1 MSRRIVLAVLLLSSV
16 PGCFL
21 FRSTKKVTVVPL
33 GEDRKP
39 IPAARVVVDGKPIG
53 QGTTSVVVEKPVSVT
68 IEPGAGWLGESFS
81 LDKSSQ
87 SPIEIAIRPDEVYRA
102 TEADTNQV
110 VNRWLTLNITKSAV
124 ADDEWWAAI
133 AASMSGQD
141 FELEMMDARSGF
153 VRTAWKR
160 SQFANGVVRR
170 RFVGNVVQK
179 APLKF
184 RVKYEVELA
193 RGDDWINYERGFR
206 QDMDALAEMRQR
218 ISE

>member
-1 MSRRIVLAVLLLSSV
+1 MSPRIVLGLLMLIAV

-21 FRSTKKVTVVPL
+21 FGSTKKVTVVPL

-39 IPAARVVVDGKPIG
+39 VVDARIVVDGKPVG
-53 QGTTSVVVEKPVSVT
+53 QGTTSVEVKKPVSVT
-68 IEPGAGWLGESFS
+68 IEPGAGWLAESFS
-81 LDKSSQ
+81 LDKQSP
-87 SPIEIAIRPDEVYRA
+87 SPIEIALRPDEVYRA
-102 TEADTNQV
+102 TEADVNQV
-110 VNRWLTLNITKSAV
+110 VNRWLTLNITKSAE

-193 RGDDWINYERGFR
+193 RGDDWVSYERGFR
-206 QDMDALAEMRQR
+206 QDMDALMEMRQR
-218 ISE
+218 IAQ

>member
-1 MSRRIVLAVLLLSSV
+1 MSRRIVLAVLALSSV
-16 PGCFL
+16 PACFL
-21 FRSTKKVTVVPL
+21 FGSTKKVTVVPL

-39 IPAARVVVDGKPIG
+39 ISAARIVVDGKPIG
-53 QGTTSVVVEKPVSVT
+53 QGTTSVRVEKPVSVT
-68 IEPGAGWLGESFS
+68 IEPGAGWLAESFS
-81 LDKSSQ
+81 LDKTSQ

-110 VNRWLTLNITKSAV
+110 VNRWLTLNVTRSAQ

-193 RGDDWINYERGFR
+193 RGDDWIAYDRGFR
-206 QDMDALAEMRQR
+206 QDMDALSEVRQR

>member
-1 MSRRIVLAVLLLSSV
+1 MWRRIVLVSLVLCSV
-16 PGCFL
+16 SGCFL
-21 FRSTKKVTVVPL
+21 FGSTKKVTVVPL

-39 IPAARVVVDGKPIG
+39 IAKARIVVDGKPIG
-53 QGTTSVVVEKPVSVT
+53 QGTTSVIVEKPIAVT
-68 IEPGAGWLGESFS
+68 IEPGAGWLAESFS
-81 LDKSSQ
+81 LDKTSQ

-110 VNRWLTLNITKSAV
+110 VNRWLTLNITRSAQ

-141 FELEMMDARSGF
+141 FEMEMMDARSGF
-153 VRTAWKR
+153 IRTAWKR

-184 RVKYEVELA
+184 RVKYEVEVA
-193 RGDDWINYERGFR
+193 RGDDWIAYERGFR
-206 QDMDALAEMRQR
+206 QDMDALSEMRQR

>member
-1 MSRRIVLAVLLLSSV
+1 MSRRIVLVLLLAVV

-21 FRSTKKVTVVPL
+21 FGSTKKVTVVPL

-39 IPAARVVVDGKPIG
+39 IKDARVVVDGKPIG
-53 QGTTSVVVEKPVSVT
+53 QGTTAVVVEKPVSVT
-68 IEPGAGWLGESFS
+68 IEPGAGWLAESFS
-81 LDKSSQ
+81 LDKTSQ

-110 VNRWLTLNITKSAV
+110 VNRWLTLNITKSAE

-184 RVKYEVELA
+184 RVKYEVEVA
-193 RGDDWINYERGFR
+193 RGDDWISYERGFR
-206 QDMDALAEMRQR
+206 QDMDALSEMRQR
-218 ISE
+218 ISQ

>member
-1 MSRRIVLAVLLLSSV
+1 MPRRLVLVLVVLLGV

-21 FRSTKKVTVVPL
+21 FGSSKRVTVVPL
-33 GEDRKP
+33 GEGRKP
-39 IPAARVVVDGKPIG
+39 MPEARVVVDGRPAG
-53 QGTTSVVVEKPVSVT
+53 QGTTSVEIKKAISVT
-68 IEPGAGWLGESFS
+68 IEPGAGWLAESFS
-81 LDKSSQ
+81 LDKTSP
-87 SPIEIAIRPDEVYRA
+87 SPIEVSLRPDEVYRA

-110 VNRWLTLNITKSAV
+110 VNRWLTLNITRSAE
-124 ADDEWWAAI
+124 ANDEWWAAI

-160 SQFANGVVRR
+160 SQFSNGVVRR

-179 APLKF
+179 TPLKF

-193 RGDDWINYERGFR
+193 RGDDWISYERGFR
-206 QDMDALAEMRQR
+206 QDMDALNEMRQR
-218 ISE
+218 IAQ